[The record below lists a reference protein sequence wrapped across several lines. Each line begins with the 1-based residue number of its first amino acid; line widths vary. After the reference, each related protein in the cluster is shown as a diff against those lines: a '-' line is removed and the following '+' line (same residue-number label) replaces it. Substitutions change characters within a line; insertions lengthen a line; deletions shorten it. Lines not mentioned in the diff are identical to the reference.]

1 MKNIINLVHTHDITL
16 RSKYAITNI
25 FNEMMQQQL
34 KDYYVKKIEL
44 SSCFDRCGCVT
55 KTSLMIIYEITVC
68 SNSLNLSKIDH
79 KIDYCEA
86 ILYRN
91 ESFKIETVPKV

>member
-1 MKNIINLVHTHDITL
+1 
-16 RSKYAITNI
+16 
-25 FNEMMQQQL
+25 MMQQQL
-34 KDYYVKKIEL
+34 KDYYVNKIEL
-44 SSCFDRCGCVT
+44 SSCFNRCGCVT
-55 KTSLMIIYEITVC
+55 KTSLMIIIYEITVC

-79 KIDYCEA
+79 CEA